1 MSAFKSIPTL
11 RPICATN
18 SVLITYYDSLRFS
31 TDDGHPQ
38 KASKACCLSGVSL
51 YCNSVSLDPPILCN
65 YFYIWTSTVYLFAV
79 HSALKAD
86 GQTLKGLPNTWMTV
100 SICVLY

>member
-1 MSAFKSIPTL
+1 MKSPARKKKRIAKRKQQLFKYQSTFGFQHFKYELKIIPKRL
-11 RPICATN
+11 RNVRI
-18 SVLITYYDSLRFS
+18 
-31 TDDGHPQ
+31 
-38 KASKACCLSGVSL
+38 VSL
-51 YCNSVSLDPPILCN
+51 YCNSVSLDPRILCN
-65 YFYIWTSTVYLFAV
+65 HFYIWTSTVYLFAV